1 MYIKSANI
9 DRQYRVF
16 TNSEEVRIMSKKRS
30 KLEIYLDVLEKINE
44 GISRST
50 NIMYKCN
57 LSWRPLRE
65 ILGTLMNR
73 GLIKEVEQ
81 HNYRCYIITEKG
93 RETLIYFRR
102 IVKAFN
108 PRGNSWASSKN
119 WREIK
124 TFLSI
129 VQDSWTKPFYIQYLL
144 LQHLGLQVP

>member
-1 MYIKSANI
+1 
-9 DRQYRVF
+9 
-16 TNSEEVRIMSKKRS
+16 MSRKRS

-44 GISRST
+44 GISRPT

-73 GLIKEVEQ
+73 ELIKEVEQ

-102 IVKAFN
+102 IIKAFN
-108 PRGNSWASSKN
+108 SRGD
-119 WREIK
+119 
-124 TFLSI
+124 L
-129 VQDSWTKPFYIQYLL
+129 VIQ
-144 LQHLGLQVP
+144 